1 MHEYFAISVHF
12 VVFYTVFNQKPWHF
26 ATFSRKIIRL
36 SDNLGEVMI
45 TQRFHH
51 FITRQYYL
59 LLKTDI
65 LRRGSNLQFIRSR
78 SYVPLTIASM
88 RIITKLISIELDAYS
103 LGFARIERDAGK
115 ALQLDRMNLLVALS
129 WRQIYLRYLIGMNVT
144 RIGNLKVDIAAA
156 FLSRCISHRGS
167 FF

>member
-51 FITRQYYL
+51 FITRQNYL
-59 LLKTDI
+59 LLKTNV
-65 LRRGSNLQFIRSR
+65 LRRGSNLQFIRSW

-88 RIITKLISIELDAYS
+88 RIITKLITFSS
-103 LGFARIERDAGK
+103 LNA
-115 ALQLDRMNLLVALS
+115 QLS
-129 WRQIYLRYLIGMNVT
+129 WLQVRKVRS
-144 RIGNLKVDIAAA
+144 NLVKAEMRV
-156 FLSRCISHRGS
+156 L
-167 FF
+167 

>member
-12 VVFYTVFNQKPWHF
+12 IVFYTVFNQKPWHF

-59 LLKTDI
+59 LLKTDV

-88 RIITKLISIELDAYS
+88 RIITKLITFSS
-103 LGFARIERDAGK
+103 LNA
-115 ALQLDRMNLLVALS
+115 QLS
-129 WRQIYLRYLIGMNVT
+129 WLQVRKVRS
-144 RIGNLKVDIAAA
+144 NLVKAEMRV
-156 FLSRCISHRGS
+156 L
-167 FF
+167 

>member
-51 FITRQYYL
+51 FITRQNYL
-59 LLKTDI
+59 LLKTDV
-65 LRRGSNLQFIRSR
+65 LRRGPNLQFIRSR
-78 SYVPLTIASM
+78 SYVPLTIALM
-88 RIITKLISIELDAYS
+88 RIITKLITFSS
-103 LGFARIERDAGK
+103 LNA
-115 ALQLDRMNLLVALS
+115 QLS
-129 WRQIYLRYLIGMNVT
+129 WLQVRKVRS
-144 RIGNLKVDIAAA
+144 NLVKAEMRV
-156 FLSRCISHRGS
+156 L
-167 FF
+167 

>member
-51 FITRQYYL
+51 FITRQNYL
-59 LLKTDI
+59 LLKTDV

-78 SYVPLTIASM
+78 SYIPLTIASM
-88 RIITKLISIELDAYS
+88 RIITKLITFSS
-103 LGFARIERDAGK
+103 LNA
-115 ALQLDRMNLLVALS
+115 QLS
-129 WRQIYLRYLIGMNVT
+129 WLQVRMVRS
-144 RIGNLKVDIAAA
+144 NLVKAEMRV
-156 FLSRCISHRGS
+156 L
-167 FF
+167 

>member
-51 FITRQYYL
+51 FITRQNYL

-88 RIITKLISIELDAYS
+88 RIITKQITFSS
-103 LGFARIERDAGK
+103 LNA
-115 ALQLDRMNLLVALS
+115 QLS
-129 WRQIYLRYLIGMNVT
+129 WLQVRKVRS
-144 RIGNLKVDIAAA
+144 NLVKAEMRV
-156 FLSRCISHRGS
+156 L
-167 FF
+167 

>member
-51 FITRQYYL
+51 FITRQNYL
-59 LLKTDI
+59 LLKTDV
-65 LRRGSNLQFIRSR
+65 LRRGSSLQFIRSR
-78 SYVPLTIASM
+78 SYVPLTIALM
-88 RIITKLISIELDAYS
+88 RIITKLITFSS
-103 LGFARIERDAGK
+103 LNA
-115 ALQLDRMNLLVALS
+115 QLS
-129 WRQIYLRYLIGMNVT
+129 WLQVRKVRS
-144 RIGNLKVDIAAA
+144 NLVKAEMRV
-156 FLSRCISHRGS
+156 L
-167 FF
+167 

>member
-36 SDNLGEVMI
+36 SDNLGKVMI

-59 LLKTDI
+59 LLKTDV

-78 SYVPLTIASM
+78 SYVPLTIALM
-88 RIITKLISIELDAYS
+88 RIITKLITFSS
-103 LGFARIERDAGK
+103 LNA
-115 ALQLDRMNLLVALS
+115 QLS
-129 WRQIYLRYLIGMNVT
+129 WLQVRKVRS
-144 RIGNLKVDIAAA
+144 NLVKAEMRV
-156 FLSRCISHRGS
+156 L
-167 FF
+167 

>member
-36 SDNLGEVMI
+36 SDNLREVMI

-59 LLKTDI
+59 LLKTDV

-78 SYVPLTIASM
+78 SYVPLTIALM
-88 RIITKLISIELDAYS
+88 RIITKLITFSS
-103 LGFARIERDAGK
+103 LNA
-115 ALQLDRMNLLVALS
+115 QLS
-129 WRQIYLRYLIGMNVT
+129 WLQVRKVRSNLVKAEMRVLQKTQKNLIIYYIKRSEILLIGVSGLF
-144 RIGNLKVDIAAA
+144 I
-156 FLSRCISHRGS
+156 F
-167 FF
+167 

>member
-26 ATFSRKIIRL
+26 ATFSRKITRL

-51 FITRQYYL
+51 FITRQNYL
-59 LLKTDI
+59 LLKTDV

-88 RIITKLISIELDAYS
+88 RIITKLITFSS
-103 LGFARIERDAGK
+103 LNA
-115 ALQLDRMNLLVALS
+115 QLS
-129 WRQIYLRYLIGMNVT
+129 WLQVRKVRS
-144 RIGNLKVDIAAA
+144 NLVKAEMRV
-156 FLSRCISHRGS
+156 L
-167 FF
+167 

>member
-59 LLKTDI
+59 LLKTDV

-78 SYVPLTIASM
+78 SYVPLTIALM
-88 RIITKLISIELDAYS
+88 RIITKLITFSS
-103 LGFARIERDAGK
+103 LNA
-115 ALQLDRMNLLVALS
+115 QLS
-129 WRQIYLRYLIGMNVT
+129 WLQVRKVRS
-144 RIGNLKVDIAAA
+144 NLVKAEMRV
-156 FLSRCISHRGS
+156 L
-167 FF
+167 

>member
-51 FITRQYYL
+51 FITRENYL
-59 LLKTDI
+59 LLKTDV

-78 SYVPLTIASM
+78 SYIPLTIASM
-88 RIITKLISIELDAYS
+88 RIITKLITFSS
-103 LGFARIERDAGK
+103 LNA
-115 ALQLDRMNLLVALS
+115 QLS
-129 WRQIYLRYLIGMNVT
+129 WLQVRKVRS
-144 RIGNLKVDIAAA
+144 NLVKAEMRV
-156 FLSRCISHRGS
+156 L
-167 FF
+167 

>member
-51 FITRQYYL
+51 FITRQNYL
-59 LLKTDI
+59 LLKTDV

-78 SYVPLTIASM
+78 SYVPLTIALM
-88 RIITKLISIELDAYS
+88 RIITKLITFSS
-103 LGFARIERDAGK
+103 LNAQFSWLQVRKVRSNLVK
-115 ALQLDRMNLLVALS
+115 AEMRVL
-129 WRQIYLRYLIGMNVT
+129 
-144 RIGNLKVDIAAA
+144 
-156 FLSRCISHRGS
+156 
-167 FF
+167 

>member
-51 FITRQYYL
+51 FTTRQNYL
-59 LLKTDI
+59 LLKTDV
-65 LRRGSNLQFIRSR
+65 LRRGSNLQFIRSW

-88 RIITKLISIELDAYS
+88 RIITKLITFSS
-103 LGFARIERDAGK
+103 LNA
-115 ALQLDRMNLLVALS
+115 QLS
-129 WRQIYLRYLIGMNVT
+129 WLQVRKVRS
-144 RIGNLKVDIAAA
+144 NLVKAEMRV
-156 FLSRCISHRGS
+156 L
-167 FF
+167 

>member
-51 FITRQYYL
+51 FITRENYL
-59 LLKTDI
+59 LLKTDV
-65 LRRGSNLQFIRSR
+65 LRRGSNLQFIRSW

-88 RIITKLISIELDAYS
+88 RIITKLITFSS
-103 LGFARIERDAGK
+103 LNA
-115 ALQLDRMNLLVALS
+115 QLS
-129 WRQIYLRYLIGMNVT
+129 WLQVRKVRS
-144 RIGNLKVDIAAA
+144 NLVKAEMRV
-156 FLSRCISHRGS
+156 L
-167 FF
+167 

>member
-51 FITRQYYL
+51 FITLQNNL
-59 LLKTDI
+59 LLKTDV
-65 LRRGSNLQFIRSR
+65 LRRGSNLQFIRSW

-88 RIITKLISIELDAYS
+88 RIITKQITFSS
-103 LGFARIERDAGK
+103 LNA
-115 ALQLDRMNLLVALS
+115 QLS
-129 WRQIYLRYLIGMNVT
+129 WLQVRKVRS
-144 RIGNLKVDIAAA
+144 NLVKAEMRV
-156 FLSRCISHRGS
+156 L
-167 FF
+167 

>member
-36 SDNLGEVMI
+36 SDNLREVMI

-51 FITRQYYL
+51 FITRQNYL
-59 LLKTDI
+59 LLKTDV

-78 SYVPLTIASM
+78 SYVPLTIALM
-88 RIITKLISIELDAYS
+88 RIITKLITFSS
-103 LGFARIERDAGK
+103 LNA
-115 ALQLDRMNLLVALS
+115 QLS
-129 WRQIYLRYLIGMNVT
+129 WLQVRKVRS
-144 RIGNLKVDIAAA
+144 NLVKAEMRV
-156 FLSRCISHRGS
+156 L
-167 FF
+167 

>member
-51 FITRQYYL
+51 FITRQNYL
-59 LLKTDI
+59 LLKTNV
-65 LRRGSNLQFIRSR
+65 LRRGSNLQFIRSW
-78 SYVPLTIASM
+78 SYAPLTIASM
-88 RIITKLISIELDAYS
+88 RIITKQITFSS
-103 LGFARIERDAGK
+103 LNA
-115 ALQLDRMNLLVALS
+115 QLS
-129 WRQIYLRYLIGMNVT
+129 WLQVRKVRS
-144 RIGNLKVDIAAA
+144 NLMKAEMRV
-156 FLSRCISHRGS
+156 L
-167 FF
+167 

>member
-51 FITRQYYL
+51 FITRQNYL
-59 LLKTDI
+59 LLKTDV
-65 LRRGSNLQFIRSR
+65 LRRGSNLQFIRSW

-88 RIITKLISIELDAYS
+88 RIITKQITFSS
-103 LGFARIERDAGK
+103 LNA
-115 ALQLDRMNLLVALS
+115 QLS
-129 WRQIYLRYLIGMNVT
+129 WLQVRKVRS
-144 RIGNLKVDIAAA
+144 NLVKAEMRV
-156 FLSRCISHRGS
+156 L
-167 FF
+167 

>member
-51 FITRQYYL
+51 FITRQNYL
-59 LLKTDI
+59 LLKTDV

-78 SYVPLTIASM
+78 SYAPLTIASM
-88 RIITKLISIELDAYS
+88 RIITKQITFSS
-103 LGFARIERDAGK
+103 LNA
-115 ALQLDRMNLLVALS
+115 QLS
-129 WRQIYLRYLIGMNVT
+129 WLQIRKV
-144 RIGNLKVDIAAA
+144 RSNLVKAEMRV
-156 FLSRCISHRGS
+156 L
-167 FF
+167 

>member
-1 MHEYFAISVHF
+1 MHEHFAISVHF

-51 FITRQYYL
+51 FITRQNYL
-59 LLKTDI
+59 LLKTDV

-88 RIITKLISIELDAYS
+88 RIITKLITFSS
-103 LGFARIERDAGK
+103 LNA
-115 ALQLDRMNLLVALS
+115 QLS
-129 WRQIYLRYLIGMNVT
+129 WLQVRKVRS
-144 RIGNLKVDIAAA
+144 NLVKAEMRV
-156 FLSRCISHRGS
+156 L
-167 FF
+167 

>member
-1 MHEYFAISVHF
+1 MHEYFAISVHL

-51 FITRQYYL
+51 FITRQNYL
-59 LLKTDI
+59 LLKTDV
-65 LRRGSNLQFIRSR
+65 LRRGSNLQFIRSW

-88 RIITKLISIELDAYS
+88 RIITKLITFSS
-103 LGFARIERDAGK
+103 LNA
-115 ALQLDRMNLLVALS
+115 QLS
-129 WRQIYLRYLIGMNVT
+129 WLQVRKVRS
-144 RIGNLKVDIAAA
+144 NLVKAEMRV
-156 FLSRCISHRGS
+156 L
-167 FF
+167 

>member
-59 LLKTDI
+59 LLKTDV

-88 RIITKLISIELDAYS
+88 RIITKLITFSS
-103 LGFARIERDAGK
+103 LNT
-115 ALQLDRMNLLVALS
+115 QLS
-129 WRQIYLRYLIGMNVT
+129 WLQVRKVRS
-144 RIGNLKVDIAAA
+144 NLVKAEMRV
-156 FLSRCISHRGS
+156 L
-167 FF
+167 

>member
-1 MHEYFAISVHF
+1 MHEYFAIFVHF

-59 LLKTDI
+59 LLKTDV

-78 SYVPLTIASM
+78 SYVPLTIALM
-88 RIITKLISIELDAYS
+88 RIITKLITFSS
-103 LGFARIERDAGK
+103 LNA
-115 ALQLDRMNLLVALS
+115 QLS
-129 WRQIYLRYLIGMNVT
+129 WLQVRKVRS
-144 RIGNLKVDIAAA
+144 NLVKAEMRV
-156 FLSRCISHRGS
+156 L
-167 FF
+167 

>member
-12 VVFYTVFNQKPWHF
+12 VVFYTVFNQRPWHF

-51 FITRQYYL
+51 FITRQNYL
-59 LLKTDI
+59 LLKTDV
-65 LRRGSNLQFIRSR
+65 LRRGSNLQFIRSW

-88 RIITKLISIELDAYS
+88 RIITKQITFSS
-103 LGFARIERDAGK
+103 LNA
-115 ALQLDRMNLLVALS
+115 QLS
-129 WRQIYLRYLIGMNVT
+129 WLQVRKVRS
-144 RIGNLKVDIAAA
+144 NLVKAEMRV
-156 FLSRCISHRGS
+156 L
-167 FF
+167 

>member
-36 SDNLGEVMI
+36 SDNLGKVMI

-51 FITRQYYL
+51 FITRQNYL
-59 LLKTDI
+59 LLKTDV

-88 RIITKLISIELDAYS
+88 RIITKLITFSS
-103 LGFARIERDAGK
+103 LNA
-115 ALQLDRMNLLVALS
+115 QLS
-129 WRQIYLRYLIGMNVT
+129 WLQVRKVRS
-144 RIGNLKVDIAAA
+144 NLVKAEMRV
-156 FLSRCISHRGS
+156 L
-167 FF
+167 

>member
-26 ATFSRKIIRL
+26 ATYSRKIIRL

-51 FITRQYYL
+51 FITRQNYL
-59 LLKTDI
+59 LLKTDV

-78 SYVPLTIASM
+78 SYVPLTIALM
-88 RIITKLISIELDAYS
+88 RIITKLITFSS
-103 LGFARIERDAGK
+103 LNAQFSWLQVRKVRSNLVK
-115 ALQLDRMNLLVALS
+115 AEMRVL
-129 WRQIYLRYLIGMNVT
+129 
-144 RIGNLKVDIAAA
+144 
-156 FLSRCISHRGS
+156 
-167 FF
+167 

>member
-1 MHEYFAISVHF
+1 MHEYFVISVHF

-51 FITRQYYL
+51 FITRQNYL
-59 LLKTDI
+59 LLKTDV
-65 LRRGSNLQFIRSR
+65 LRRGSNLQFIRSW

-88 RIITKLISIELDAYS
+88 RIITKLITFSS
-103 LGFARIERDAGK
+103 LNA
-115 ALQLDRMNLLVALS
+115 QLS
-129 WRQIYLRYLIGMNVT
+129 WLQVRKVRS
-144 RIGNLKVDIAAA
+144 NLVKAEMRV
-156 FLSRCISHRGS
+156 L
-167 FF
+167 

>member
-1 MHEYFAISVHF
+1 MHEHFAISVHF

-59 LLKTDI
+59 LLKTDV
-65 LRRGSNLQFIRSR
+65 LRRGSNLQFIRSW

-88 RIITKLISIELDAYS
+88 RIITKLITFSS
-103 LGFARIERDAGK
+103 LNA
-115 ALQLDRMNLLVALS
+115 QLS
-129 WRQIYLRYLIGMNVT
+129 WLQVRKVRS
-144 RIGNLKVDIAAA
+144 NLVKAEMRV
-156 FLSRCISHRGS
+156 L
-167 FF
+167 

>member
-36 SDNLGEVMI
+36 SDNLGKVMI

-51 FITRQYYL
+51 FIARQYYL

-88 RIITKLISIELDAYS
+88 RIITKLITFSS
-103 LGFARIERDAGK
+103 LNA
-115 ALQLDRMNLLVALS
+115 QLS
-129 WRQIYLRYLIGMNVT
+129 WLQVRKVRS
-144 RIGNLKVDIAAA
+144 NLVKAEMRV
-156 FLSRCISHRGS
+156 L
-167 FF
+167 

>member
-51 FITRQYYL
+51 FITHENYL
-59 LLKTDI
+59 LLKTDV

-88 RIITKLISIELDAYS
+88 RIITKLITFSS
-103 LGFARIERDAGK
+103 LNA
-115 ALQLDRMNLLVALS
+115 QLS
-129 WRQIYLRYLIGMNVT
+129 WLQVRKVRS
-144 RIGNLKVDIAAA
+144 NLMKAEMRV
-156 FLSRCISHRGS
+156 L
-167 FF
+167 

>member
-36 SDNLGEVMI
+36 SDNLGKVMI

-59 LLKTDI
+59 LLKTDV

-78 SYVPLTIASM
+78 SYVPLTIALM
-88 RIITKLISIELDAYS
+88 RIITKLITFSS
-103 LGFARIERDAGK
+103 LNA
-115 ALQLDRMNLLVALS
+115 QLS
-129 WRQIYLRYLIGMNVT
+129 WLQVRER
-144 RIGNLKVDIAAA
+144 
-156 FLSRCISHRGS
+156 
-167 FF
+167 

>member
-36 SDNLGEVMI
+36 SDNLREVMI

-51 FITRQYYL
+51 FITRQNYL

-65 LRRGSNLQFIRSR
+65 LRRGSNLQFIRSG
-78 SYVPLTIASM
+78 AM
-88 RIITKLISIELDAYS
+88 
-103 LGFARIERDAGK
+103 F
-115 ALQLDRMNLLVALS
+115 
-129 WRQIYLRYLIGMNVT
+129 
-144 RIGNLKVDIAAA
+144 
-156 FLSRCISHRGS
+156 H
-167 FF
+167 

>member
-36 SDNLGEVMI
+36 SDNLGKVMI

-51 FITRQYYL
+51 FITRQNYL
-59 LLKTDI
+59 LLKTDV

-78 SYVPLTIASM
+78 SYVPLTIALM
-88 RIITKLISIELDAYS
+88 RIITKLITFSS
-103 LGFARIERDAGK
+103 LNA
-115 ALQLDRMNLLVALS
+115 QLS
-129 WRQIYLRYLIGMNVT
+129 WLQVRKVRS
-144 RIGNLKVDIAAA
+144 NLVKAEMRV
-156 FLSRCISHRGS
+156 L
-167 FF
+167 